1 VPTYPSVGHAEELD
15 GIGDATIVLTGA
27 TTGIGRATALAIA
40 GRAGRLVLHGLE
52 REPDIAQLLPMVR
65 AAMRP
70 QAQLRYLQAD
80 YSDLADV
87 VRLARDIGAATDR
100 IDILIN
106 NAARP
111 GPPTHTVSGAGN
123 EVTLQTNYLA
133 PVVLTSALIDLID
146 SGPPG
151 RIVNVASATHL
162 SATLRLDDLNLAHQR
177 YSPSTAYAHSKL
189 ALVAYSCW
197 LAAHRPSPSLEVVSM
212 HPGVISTRLLHAM
225 FSIAGD
231 RPEEAAANIGY
242 VASRRGDNGTYYDQR
257 TPQPPNPQASDPA
270 IQNRLHDLTS
280 RTLRDQ
286 LPSWTASPRPP
297 SA

>member
-1 VPTYPSVGHAEELD
+1 VPTYPTVGRAEELD
-15 GIGDATIVLTGA
+15 AIRDATIVLTGA

-40 GRAGRLVLHGLE
+40 DRAGRLILHGLE
-52 REPDIAQLLPMVR
+52 REHDIADLLPMVR
-65 AAMRP
+65 AAMHP
-70 QAQLRYLQAD
+70 EAQLLYFTAD
-80 YSDLADV
+80 YGDLANV
-87 VRLARDIGAATDR
+87 TRLARDIRAATDR

-133 PVVLTSALIDLID
+133 PVVLTTALIDLIGN
-146 SGPPG
+146 GPPG

-162 SATLRLDDLNLAHQR
+162 SARLRLDDLNLAHHR

-189 ALVAYSCW
+189 ALVTYSCW
-197 LAAHRPSPSLEVVSM
+197 LAAHRPSPSFDVISM

-231 RPEEAAANIGY
+231 RPEDAAANIGY
-242 VASRRGDNGTYYDQR
+242 VASRRGDNGTYYDER
-257 TPQPPNPQASDPA
+257 TPQPPNPQASNPA
-270 IQNRLHDLTS
+270 IQNRLHDITS

-286 LPSWTASPRPP
+286 LPSWTASPRQP
-297 SA
+297 SS